1 MPGVRV
7 DANVGGSDA
16 GMNASSDPG
25 SALLEVRGLSKSFG
39 TLRALQEVD
48 FTLRAGEIHAL
59 LGENGAGKSTLIKA
73 VTGVFPRDA
82 GIVRLGGAEVAPRS
96 AKAAVDAG
104 IATVYQEVN
113 LLLNLSVAQ
122 NLYLGRQPTRFGLVR
137 EAEMRRCATEL
148 LAEFD
153 LHIDVAEP
161 LGNYSVAVQH
171 IAAIARAVDQSA
183 RVLILDEPT
192 ASLDRH
198 EVEILFAVMRK
209 LALRGIGVVFV
220 THFLDQVYEICDRIT
235 VLRNGRLIGERTTA
249 ELPRIELIRM
259 MLGRELAE
267 TTSERAAAQV
277 RQVGE
282 ICARFENYGKAGY
295 VAPFDL
301 ALRRGEV
308 VGLAGLLGS
317 GRTETARL
325 VFGAERADSGSASV
339 EGKPVR
345 LQSPRD
351 AVAHGFGYC
360 PEERKTEGIIA
371 DLTVRENIVLALQA
385 KRGLAKPLSRSE
397 QEEIAMRFIKLLD
410 IRPPEPERPIG
421 LLSGGNQQK
430 VLLAR
435 WLATA
440 PRAPGARRTDPRH
453 RCRRPR
459 RDHPPDPRTVRRR
472 PGAAGDF
479 FRARRDRDL
488 FGPGDRA
495 ARSRPCRRTG
505 RGGHRRLQHSCGDCR
520 SKHRRCG
527 SRAVMMPSL
536 LQTRPLQRL
545 LQSRGLAQ
553 IIALLVILAVDR
565 VVSPQFFDLRM
576 QDGRLFGSLI
586 DVLNRGAPVALL
598 ALGMV
603 LVIATRGIDLSVGA
617 VMAISGAIAA
627 SLADAHG
634 LPLALAAALGAG
646 LLCGLWNGF
655 LVAVLGIQPIVA
667 TLILMVAGRGI
678 AQLITEGR
686 IVTFTAPDL
695 VWLGNGAVL
704 GVPAPVVI
712 VLGMLIVTGAVV
724 RGSAL
729 GLLIEATGG
738 NARASE
744 LAGDRHA
751 RHDPCGL
758 CLVRPVRGAR
768 RRHRRR
774 RHHGRGCQQC
784 RPLARARRHPC
795 GGDRRHVAVR
805 RALQPGAGDG
815 RRADHPGHE
824 HRYPAVGLSA
834 GVQSRGQGGGGAD
847 RAAAAVAALRQC
859 RRPCWGGPANEGS
872 AAGRDHGHGF
882 RRRICALHGCNFPIS
897 LPPASSANLLTDN
910 AFLGIVADRHDLR
923 DHFRRDRPVGRL
935 GDRLHHRV
943 RRAGDRAPR
952 HAAAGRLCRDPA
964 AVRRLSARR
973 WAPSSTSST
982 CRRSSSRWRVCSS
995 PAAPAS

>member
-16 GMNASSDPG
+16 GMTASSDPG
-25 SALLEVRGLSKSFG
+25 HALLEVRGLSKSFG

-113 LLLNLSVAQ
+113 LLQNLSVAQ

-137 EAEMRRCATEL
+137 EAEMRRAATAL

-295 VAPFDL
+295 LAPFDL

-339 EGKPVR
+339 DGKPVR

-385 KRGLAKPLSRSE
+385 KRGLRQAAVARRAGRDRDAVHQAARHPPAGAGAPDRTVVRRQPAE
-397 QEEIAMRFIKLLD
+397 GAA
-410 IRPPEPERPIG
+410 RP
-421 LLSGGNQQK
+421 
-430 VLLAR
+430 LAR
-435 WLATA
+435 HRAA
-440 PRAPGARRTDPRH
+440 PSGAGRTDPRH
-453 RCRRPR
+453 RCRRPC

-495 ARSRPCRRTG
+495 ARSRPCRRAG
-505 RGGHRRLQHSCGDCR
+505 RGGHRRLQYSCGDCR

-527 SRAVMMPSL
+527 SRASMMPSL
-536 LQTRPLQRL
+536 LQRL

-565 VVSPQFFDLRM
+565 AVSPQFFDLRM

-667 TLILMVAGRGI
+667 TLILMVAGRGV

-704 GVPAPVVI
+704 GVPAPVVV

-738 NARASE
+738 NAGRANWPGS
-744 LAGDRHA
+744 
-751 RHDPCGL
+751 
-758 CLVRPVRGAR
+758 
-768 RRHRRR
+768 
-774 RHHGRGCQQC
+774 
-784 RPLARARRHPC
+784 ARA
-795 GGDRRHVAVR
+795 A
-805 RALQPGAGDG
+805 
-815 RRADHPGHE
+815 
-824 HRYPAVGLSA
+824 
-834 GVQSRGQGGGGAD
+834 
-847 RAAAAVAALRQC
+847 
-859 RRPCWGGPANEGS
+859 
-872 AAGRDHGHGF
+872 
-882 RRRICALHGCNFPIS
+882 
-897 LPPASSANLLTDN
+897 
-910 AFLGIVADRHDLR
+910 
-923 DHFRRDRPVGRL
+923 
-935 GDRLHHRV
+935 
-943 RRAGDRAPR
+943 
-952 HAAAGRLCRDPA
+952 
-964 AVRRLSARR
+964 
-973 WAPSSTSST
+973 
-982 CRRSSSRWRVCSS
+982 
-995 PAAPAS
+995 